1 MRKLR
6 FILPIL
12 LLVVALGIANSCK
25 NKKPSVLKVFVRSAS
40 NELVDNAMV
49 TIIGD
54 VNSNP
59 ETAEYV
65 DTLFTNSSGFA
76 FFDLAELFKKQG
88 EKRTTGYLDIV
99 SKKFPKEGNGRVRVR
114 AHLTSVQTVYLTN

>member
-1 MRKLR
+1 MKKIR

-12 LLVVALGIANSCK
+12 LLAASLAVANSCK
-25 NKKPSVLKVFVRSAS
+25 NKKPSILKVFVRSAS
-40 NELVDNAMV
+40 NELVENAMV

-59 ETAEYV
+59 VTAAYV
-65 DTLFTNSSGFA
+65 DTIFTNSSGFA
-76 FFDLAELFKKQG
+76 LFDLAELFKLQG

-99 SKKFPKEGNGRVRVR
+99 SKKLFKEGDGRVRVR
-114 AHLTSVQTVYLTN
+114 AHLTSVQTVYLIN